1 MTFVF
6 KGGISGCAGHGGRAG
21 SDPSVFGCICGGR
34 SGLGGLASVLSIIF
48 VLYLN
53 DLASKTLLSKSLIL
67 SL

>member
-6 KGGISGCAGHGGRAG
+6 KGGIGGCTGRGGRAG
-21 SDPSVFGCICGGR
+21 LDPFVFGCICGGR
-34 SGLGGLASVLSIIF
+34 SGLGGLASVLPIIF

-53 DLASKTLLSKSLIL
+53 DLGSKTLLSKSLIL